1 MSQLL
6 LTTLGVVC
14 PNCDELSQ
22 PGTAKCPSCGADP
35 YGATPPAKALPKGA
49 EVPAGRPL
57 TQSTMPGYGGG
68 TPSPFSAPTP
78 SPFSAPTPVPGATPV
93 PARVPS
99 SPRLPVSSAPTP
111 QVPFAAQSAPTPQV
125 PIPAARSGP
134 KQPPGLAS
142 RPGVQ
147 VMDVVPAGMR
157 APARPAAPATNPDQP
172 IPASELVRRPP
183 TVPPAAAQP
192 SKFSL
197 AALAGAQRGQRVRL
211 SQSCQI
217 GRSRG
222 QILFEDPYLS
232 PLHASLTVRDGRLYI
247 KDENSAS
254 GTFVSVPGQE
264 QIQQNAHFS
273 AGLRLFRFMGLLNPP
288 QNARSGAAII
298 YGAPLPPGHVVY
310 GVEEVL
316 AGNRGGRAV
325 VTGGALLT
333 IGTSKCDLTFPGDEG
348 MASRHCE
355 LSPTPNGAL
364 LRDLSGGLGT
374 YVRLQ
379 GTERMLN
386 PGDKVRVGN
395 QVLQVEA

>member
-6 LTTLGVVC
+6 LTNLGVVC
-14 PNCDELSQ
+14 PNCDELNQ
-22 PGTAKCPSCGADP
+22 PGTARCPACGADA
-35 YGATPPAKALPKGA
+35 YGATPAAKALAKSGSA
-49 EVPAGRPL
+49 SMGGGGRPAS
-57 TQSTMPGYGGG
+57 QATMPAYHAPAPPRIP
-68 TPSPFSAPTP
+68 TNPQAPAISPT
-78 SPFSAPTPVPGATPV
+78 
-93 PARVPS
+93 
-99 SPRLPVSSAPTP
+99 APTP
-111 QVPFAAQSAPTPQV
+111 QAPIPVISTAPTPQV
-125 PIPAARSGP
+125 PIAAQSRGTGTKP
-134 KQPPGLAS
+134 QPPGLHT

-147 VMDVVPAGMR
+147 VVDVVPPGMR
-157 APARPAAPATNPDQP
+157 PPPRPAAPATNPGDQP

-183 TVPPAAAQP
+183 AAPSPAAQP

-197 AALAGAQRGQRVRL
+197 AALAGTQRGQRVRL
-211 SQSCQI
+211 SQSCQV
-217 GRSRG
+217 GKSRG
-222 QILFEDPYLS
+222 QILFSEDPYLS
-232 PLHASLTVRDGRLYI
+232 PLHASLTVRDGRLFI

-273 AGLRLFRFMGLLNPP
+273 AGLRLFRFMGLLNAP

-310 GVEEVL
+310 GVEEIL
-316 AGNRGGRAV
+316 LGNRGGRAV

-333 IGTSKCDLTFPGDEG
+333 IGSSKCDLSYPGDEG
-348 MASRHCE
+348 MATRHCE

-374 YVRLQ
+374 FVRLT
-379 GTERMLN
+379 GTERALN
-386 PGDKVRVGN
+386 PGDKIRIGN

>member
-1 MSQLL
+1 M
-6 LTTLGVVC
+6 
-14 PNCDELSQ
+14 
-22 PGTAKCPSCGADP
+22 
-35 YGATPPAKALPKGA
+35 
-49 EVPAGRPL
+49 RP
-57 TQSTMPGYGGG
+57 Q
-68 TPSPFSAPTP
+68 
-78 SPFSAPTPVPGATPV
+78 
-93 PARVPS
+93 
-99 SPRLPVSSAPTP
+99 
-111 QVPFAAQSAPTPQV
+111 
-125 PIPAARSGP
+125 
-134 KQPPGLAS
+134 
-142 RPGVQ
+142 
-147 VMDVVPAGMR
+147 
-157 APARPAAPATNPDQP
+157 PARPSGPPTNPDQP
-172 IPASELVRRPP
+172 IPADQLVRRPP
-183 TVPPAAAQP
+183 TVPAAAAAAAQP

-222 QILFEDPYLS
+222 QILFAEDPYLS
-232 PLHASLTVRDGRLYI
+232 PLHASLTVRDGRLFI

-273 AGLRLFRFMGLLNPP
+273 AGVRLFRFMGLLNPP
-288 QNARSGAAII
+288 QAARSGAAII

-333 IGTSKCDLTFPGDEG
+333 IGSSKCDLSYPGDEG
-348 MASRHCE
+348 MAPRHCE

-374 YVRLQ
+374 FVRLQ
-379 GTERMLN
+379 GTERALN
-386 PGDKVRVGN
+386 PGDRIRIGN

>member
-6 LTTLGVVC
+6 LTNLGVVC

-22 PGTAKCPSCGADP
+22 PGTAKCPSCGADA
-35 YGATPPAKALPKGA
+35 YGATPPAKALAKPSHGPA
-49 EVPAGRPL
+49 VRPPTQGTLPAYQAPVPPRIPTNPQVPAA
-57 TQSTMPGYGGG
+57 G
-68 TPSPFSAPTP
+68 T
-78 SPFSAPTPVPGATPV
+78 
-93 PARVPS
+93 
-99 SPRLPVSSAPTP
+99 APTP
-111 QVPFAAQSAPTPQV
+111 QMPL
-125 PIPAARSGP
+125 PAAPRPSGP
-134 KQPPGLAS
+134 KAQPPGLHS
-142 RPGVQ
+142 RPGAQ
-147 VMDVVPAGMR
+147 VVDVVPPGIR
-157 APARPAAPATNPDQP
+157 PPTRPAAPAIHQHQDQP

-183 TVPPAAAQP
+183 APAVPPPAAQP

-217 GRSRG
+217 GKSRG
-222 QILFEDPYLS
+222 QILFSDDPFLS
-232 PLHASLTVRDGRLYI
+232 PLHASLTVRDGRLFI
-247 KDENSAS
+247 KDESSAS

-273 AGLRLFRFMGLLNPP
+273 AGLRLFRFMGLLNAP

-310 GVEEVL
+310 GVEEILV
-316 AGNRGGRAV
+316 GNRGGRAV

-333 IGTSKCDLTFPGDEG
+333 IGTSKCDLTYPGDEG
-348 MASRHCE
+348 MATRHCE

-364 LRDLSGGLGT
+364 LRDLSGGFGT
-374 YVRLQ
+374 FVRLI
-379 GTERMLN
+379 GTERALN
-386 PGDKVRVGN
+386 PGDKIRIGN

>member
-6 LTTLGVVC
+6 LTNLGVVC
-14 PNCDELSQ
+14 PNCDELNQ
-22 PGTAKCPSCGADP
+22 PGTGKCPACGADA
-35 YGATPPAKALPKGA
+35 YGATPPAKALARPGPGA
-49 EVPAGRPL
+49 PPAR
-57 TQSTMPGYGGG
+57 TASQG
-68 TPSPFSAPTP
+68 TLPSY
-78 SPFSAPTPVPGATPV
+78 PVPPRIPTNPQA
-93 PARVPS
+93 PAIGT
-99 SPRLPVSSAPTP
+99 APTP
-111 QVPFAAQSAPTPQV
+111 QVAMPAV
-125 PIPAARSGP
+125 PRPSGP
-134 KQPPGLAS
+134 KAAPPGLHS

-147 VMDVVPAGMR
+147 VVDVVPPGIR
-157 APARPAAPATNPDQP
+157 TPTRPAAPATNPDQP

-183 TVPPAAAQP
+183 SVPPAAAQP

-197 AALAGAQRGQRVRL
+197 AALAGTQRGQRVRL

-217 GRSRG
+217 GKSRG
-222 QILFEDPYLS
+222 QILFSEDPYLS

-273 AGLRLFRFMGLLNPP
+273 AGLRLFRFMGLLNAP
-288 QNARSGAAII
+288 QSARSGAAII

-333 IGTSKCDLTFPGDEG
+333 IGTSKCDLTYAGDDG
-348 MASRHCE
+348 MATRHCE
-355 LSPTPNGAL
+355 LSPTPSGAL
-364 LRDLSGGLGT
+364 LRDLSGGFGT
-374 YVRLQ
+374 FVRLS
-379 GTERMLN
+379 GTERALN
-386 PGDKVRVGN
+386 PGDKIRLGN